1 MYNSKTTT
9 MRLNSIFSGL
19 FIFLSTYFSLL
30 WSYDIAAKPESFA
43 LLNSTLNDTLAED
56 APSIDFGESLKNM
69 NLEQLSTLSGSL
81 PELPKATSAS
91 SDFQFYGA
99 YYLTFDVIQKKWLL
113 MDNIIAYEK
122 FLHTILQKDYNSKGE
137 LLKSVTKCT
146 IQSAGTMVIGGV
158 SGLMVICGEN
168 GDAHFFSEEGDYNF
182 VTVVAHDG
190 SNPRKYASKKF

>member
-1 MYNSKTTT
+1 

-19 FIFLSTYFSLL
+19 FIFLSTCFSLL
-30 WSYDIAAKPESFA
+30 WSCDIIAKTQSFE

-81 PELPKATSAS
+81 PELQKATSAS
-91 SDFQFYGA
+91 SDDFQFYGA
-99 YYLTFDVIQKKWLL
+99 YYLMFDIDQKKWLM

-122 FLHTILQKDYNSKGE
+122 FLNTILQKDYNSKGE
-137 LLKSVTKCT
+137 LLKSVAKCT